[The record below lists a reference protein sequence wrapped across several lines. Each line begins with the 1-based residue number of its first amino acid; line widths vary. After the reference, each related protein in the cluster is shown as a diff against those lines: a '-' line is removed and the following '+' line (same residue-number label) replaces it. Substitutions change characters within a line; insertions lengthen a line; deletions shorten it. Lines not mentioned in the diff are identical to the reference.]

1 MKIITIRQP
10 FASALLTGTYDA
22 EHRKYRLSG
31 PTLIHAAA
39 KPGMSPDACAKWLRE
54 RGDESAAQ
62 ALEWQAGLSEIEPA
76 DPLSDLAVTILA
88 SVAEFGEIF
97 PFGYVV
103 GYVADWEPVRE
114 GNEWANKPI
123 GAVRFPVTALL
134 PTHRG
139 VLGLIEA
146 PKIIVSSVCGL
157 IPQKGDKSHG

>member
-22 EHRKYRLSG
+22 ERRKYRLSG

-39 KPGMSPDACAKWLRE
+39 KPGMGPEACAKWLHE
-54 RGDESAAQ
+54 CGDESAAQ
-62 ALEWQAGLSEIEPA
+62 ALEWQVGLSEIEPA

-88 SVAEFGEIF
+88 SVAEFGEVF
-97 PFGYVV
+97 PFGHVV

-139 VLGLIEA
+139 ALGVLNA
-146 PKIIVSSVCGL
+146 PDAIVSSVRGL
-157 IPQKGDKSHG
+157 TPQKGDKSHG